1 MLSLLGEGGY
11 GKVLLVRKLDT
22 LKVYAMKV
30 IDKSKIGSAKVPSPR
45 SPPNS
50 LARELLLL
58 LFFVGARLRFLTL
71 THLLALDHHDYVH
84 V

>member
-58 LFFVGARLRFLTL
+58 FFVGGRLRFLTL
-71 THLLALDHHDYVH
+71 THLLTLDHHDYVH